1 MLIPEKI
8 KRPIKFLSEIKNI
21 NGIPYALAEGED
33 ESNIFC
39 VCMDPGTSEW
49 GFSYGIIGHDDIEKA
64 PQMKDDDIK
73 KYIANNSIKTNLS
86 PEAKKALKKRH
97 EIRQKLDKNRKN
109 NFYL

>member
-1 MLIPEKI
+1 MLIPENI

-21 NGIPYALAEGED
+21 NGIPYALVEGEE
-33 ESNIFC
+33 ESDIFC

-49 GFSYGIIGHDDIEKA
+49 VFSYGISQADIKKA

-86 PEAKKALKKRH
+86 PAAKKALKKRH